1 MRIPIICGP
10 TAVGKTELSLE
21 IAEKLDAEIIS
32 MDSMQIYKYMDIGT
46 AKPSL
51 VERNIVP
58 HHMIDIVYPDEEYNV
73 YKYVK
78 ETLDIIDKI
87 LSRGKIPI
95 LVGGTGLYAE
105 GLIKGIVEI
114 GPDFEL
120 RKKLQKLEKENPG
133 SLRSMLEEFDP
144 VAAQRI
150 HPNDIKRTIRALE
163 VILKMNRKFSELQ
176 KSVAPRKKFSL
187 IFLNRERNELYERIN
202 KRVENMIKLGLIDEV
217 KKILRM
223 GYSPELNSMKAIGY
237 KETIDFIH
245 GKYSFD
251 EYIHVLKRNSRHYAR
266 RQIIWFRRYREN
278 VYNINL
284 TNMSFK
290 KSLKIIFE
298 IIECSLSIEN
308 SGREING

>member
-21 IAEKLDAEIIS
+21 IAKKLDAEIIS
-32 MDSMQIYKYMDIGT
+32 MDSMQIYKYLDIGT

-78 ETLDIIDKI
+78 ETLKIIDKI

-114 GPDFEL
+114 EPDFEL

-144 VAAQRI
+144 IAAKKI

-163 VILKMNRKFSELQ
+163 VILKVHQKFSELQ
-176 KSVAPRKKFSL
+176 KSVVPKKKFTL
-187 IFLNRERNELYERIN
+187 IFLNRERTELYERIN
-202 KRVENMIKLGLIDEV
+202 KRVENMIKLGLVDEV
-217 KKILRM
+217 KKILEM
-223 GYSPELNSMKAIGY
+223 GYDPELNSLKAIGY
-237 KETIDFIH
+237 KETINFIR

-251 EYIHVLKRNSRHYAR
+251 EYIHVFKRNSRHYAR

-278 VYNINL
+278 IYNINL
-284 TNMSFK
+284 SNISFEE
-290 KSLKIIFE
+290 SLKIVLE
-298 IIECSLSIEN
+298 IIERSLSIEN